1 MKKIKEFFN
10 EEGKFNVKD
19 ALVLT
24 IIVVFYSI
32 LSFINLGTTSNPN
45 TFFEIDSNAGLII
58 ELKEKDTI
66 SKIKFYNGR
75 NSGDYYLSISDD
87 GENYNTA
94 YVLRGHGAF
103 QWDEGKFNKETKYI
117 KLVPKDKSSLTL
129 GEIALYNNGGEK
141 ITTTITSNKDK
152 IYSLSDEASTIPKT
166 ISFYNSSYFDEIYF
180 ARSAYEYVNGLQIY
194 EWTHPPLGKLIQAI
208 PIAITGEMT
217 QFNYRFMGNLA
228 GILMIVVMYLFA
240 KDMFRKR
247 KYSIFAA
254 LLMTFDTFHFAQTRL
269 GTIDSFLVLFIL
281 LSFFFMFKYCKYDKT
296 RYVALSGLFF
306 SLSVT
311 VKWTGLYAGLG
322 LAIIYFVN
330 KISTKKKFMP
340 TVGKGLLFFVL
351 IPLIIYTSTY
361 ILFPNLQSIKTNSI
375 ETIVEQQKLMYD
387 YHSNLVA
394 DHPFTSKWYT
404 WPIGYKP
411 VWYYTKEV
419 TKTTSQT
426 ISSIPNVLIWWPGII
441 AMLILPYYIFKK
453 KNGKSLF
460 LLVAILSLYL
470 PYIFIGRIMFLYH
483 YFPVLPFLYLAI
495 TNFFYQINKNSKKD
509 WLMLAYMMLVIIF
522 FIVYYPIISGTT
534 VSNDYIENTKLFDS
548 WVY

>member
-10 EEGKFNVKD
+10 EESKFNVKD

-32 LSFINLGTTSNPN
+32 LSFINLGVTSNPN
-45 TFFEIDSNAGLII
+45 TFFEIDSNAGLVI

-87 GENYNTA
+87 GEKYNTA

-296 RYVALSGLFF
+296 RFIALSGLFF
-306 SLSVT
+306 GLSIA
-311 VKWTGLYAGLG
+311 VKWTGFYAGIG

-330 KISTKKKFMP
+330 KFSTKKKFIP
-340 TVGKGLLFFVL
+340 VVGKGLLFFVL
-351 IPLIIYTSTY
+351 LPLILYTSTY
-361 ILFPNLQSIKTNSI
+361 LLFPNLQSIKTNSI
-375 ETIVEQQKLMYD
+375 ETIVEQQKMMYD
-387 YHSNLVA
+387 YHSNLSA
-394 DHPFTSKWYT
+394 SHPFTSKWYT
-404 WPIGYKP
+404 WPVGYKP
-411 VWYYTKEV
+411 VWFYTKEV

-426 ISSIPNVLIWWPGII
+426 IASIPNILIWWPGII
-441 AMLILPYYIFKK
+441 TILVLPYYIIKK

-460 LLVAILSLYL
+460 LLVTILSLYL
-470 PYIFIGRIMFLYH
+470 PFIFINRIMFIYH

-509 WLMLAYMMLVIIF
+509 WLMLAYMLLVIIF

-548 WVY
+548 WIY

>member
-1 MKKIKEFFN
+1 MKKIKDFFN

-24 IIVVFYSI
+24 IIILLYSI

-45 TFFEIDSNAGLII
+45 TFFEIDSNAGLVI

-75 NSGDYYLSISDD
+75 NSGDYYLSTSED
-87 GENYNTA
+87 GTNYQTA
-94 YVLRGHGAF
+94 YILRGHGAF

-117 KLVPKDKSSLTL
+117 KIVPKDKSSLTL

-141 ITTTITSNKDK
+141 ITTTITCNNDK
-152 IYSLSDEASTIPKT
+152 IYSLSDEASTIPDK

-180 ARSAYEYVNGLQIY
+180 ARSAYEYTQGLQIY

-240 KDMFRKR
+240 KDMFKKR
-247 KYSIFAA
+247 KYSLLAA
-254 LLMTFDTFHFAQTRL
+254 LLMIFDTFHFAQTRL
-269 GTIDSFLVLFIL
+269 GTIDSFLALFIL
-281 LSFFFMFKYCKYDKT
+281 LSFFFMFKYCKYDKN
-296 RYVALSGLFF
+296 RFLFLSGLFF
-306 SLSVT
+306 ALSISC
-311 VKWTGLYAGLG
+311 KWTGFTAGLG

-330 KISTKKKFMP
+330 KFSTKKKLLP
-340 TVGKGLLFFVL
+340 TIGKGLLFFTI
-351 IPLIIYTSTY
+351 IPIIIYVVPY
-361 ILFPNLQSIKTNSI
+361 LLFPNLQSIKTNSVG
-375 ETIVEQQKLMYD
+375 TIVEQQKMMYN
-387 YHSNLVA
+387 YHYNLAA
-394 DHPFTSKWYT
+394 DHPFDSKWYT

-411 VWYYTKEV
+411 VWFYTKEV

-426 ISSIPNVLIWWPGII
+426 ISSVPNILIWWPGII
-441 AMLILPYYIFKK
+441 AVLVLPYYIIKK
-453 KNGKSLF
+453 KNGKSLS
-460 LLVAILSLYL
+460 LLITVLSLYL
-470 PYIFIGRIMFLYH
+470 PFMFISRIMFIYH
-483 YFPVLPFLYLAI
+483 YFPVLPFIYLAI
-495 TNFFYQINKNSKKD
+495 TNLFYQTNKNSKKD
-509 WLMLAYMMLVIIF
+509 WLIVGYILMVMIF
-522 FIVYYPIISGTT
+522 FIIYYPIVSGTS

-548 WVY
+548 WIY